1 VLVEVEDLAE
11 YFAQPQSNSLHPLLI
26 ALKKLYIHA
35 YKGSTD
41 KAFDLGKIRS
51 VFVDE
56 FSYLRRY
63 SAVDVC
69 K

>member
-11 YFAQPQSNSLHPLLI
+11 YFARPFSTSLHPLLV
-26 ALKKLYIHA
+26 ALKKLYVHA
-35 YKGSTD
+35 YSGTND
-41 KAFDLGKIRS
+41 KAFDLGKIRG